1 MKPDNIVD
9 WFVNWACCTWKMKRE
24 DSFHIP
30 IGSLQWASGEKGGG
44 HKQMR
49 LHPWTFVT
57 KPVSSTGR
65 MHVRA
70 RSHIKPLK

>member
-1 MKPDNIVD
+1 MKPDSIVD
-9 WFVNWACCTWKMKRE
+9 WFVNWACCTEKMEIE
-24 DSFHIP
+24 DSF
-30 IGSLQWASGEKGGG
+30 QWASGEKGGG